1 MKNTFRNS
9 VLQSIGGTLIS
20 FAITSQ
26 FASAEVAVQFS
37 AFVFAIWMG
46 VSLIVFSNQE
56 ALDYIAK
63 RYAEHRNTQEIQ
75 SYQSVINRLKREV
88 ELAHQELED
97 LIEYDT
103 PTARRAVDAL
113 AHRLIVDHYQYGL
126 SMSYNAVTQ
135 RKACSRADWDHVHAL
150 FVEAGIKTRSGS
162 ILPKS
167 EEEAWTAYLRTVNA
181 SKKYIKTRNGDLVKG
196 YKTT

>member
-1 MKNTFRNS
+1 
-9 VLQSIGGTLIS
+9 
-20 FAITSQ
+20 
-26 FASAEVAVQFS
+26 
-37 AFVFAIWMG
+37 MG
-46 VSLIVFSNQE
+46 VSLVVFANE
-56 ALDYIAK
+56 AALDYIAK
-63 RYAEHRNTQEIQ
+63 RYAEYRNTQEIEN
-75 SYQSVINRLKREV
+75 YQSIIKRLQREV
-88 ELAHQELED
+88 ELAHQEFED

-103 PTARRAVDAL
+103 PTAKKAVDAL
-113 AHRLIVDHYQYGL
+113 AHRLIVDHYQYNL
-126 SMSYNAVTQ
+126 SMAYNAVTQ